1 MSYFWFK
8 LVFIPILDRCLTLHK
23 QKPFRKAFISLD
35 ELIGTGNCHQT
46 KYSFIKCREENWPP
60 ISAPHMYRLFSDHLI
75 GCVGYSIT
83 RVSLIYHLVG
93 DWQPDA
99 PFCIV
104 CWRRERASFSP
115 TCSSEACLASRRAF
129 VRENSC
135 NPATTPTRMLVFIAL

>member
-1 MSYFWFK
+1 M
-8 LVFIPILDRCLTLHK
+8 HK
-23 QKPFRKAFISLD
+23 RAFISLD
-35 ELIGTGNCHQT
+35 QLIQTGNCHQT

-60 ISAPHMYRLFSDHLI
+60 ISAPHMHRLFSANLI

-115 TCSSEACLASRRAF
+115 TCSSEVCLASRRAF
-129 VRENSC
+129 VRKNSC
-135 NPATTPTRMLVFIAL
+135 NPRNNTHKDVVLYRAVIFNQLGLRGCAGRPSETVSC